1 MENFIFCSVCFSEL
15 FLLLFTT
22 SMGRYQKIN
31 KIFYICCLC
40 LFTHD
45 YFGSKIF
52 VKYYSKMVIFLYLP
66 CPPLLLSIKA
76 VWWVEAAIKRC
87 SCKNV
92 FWKFAADLQENTH
105 AEVRFQQR
113 GKATLLRSQFGM
125 GVVPK
130 ICYIFSEH
138 LFLRTTLD
146 GCFWRVYLK
155 RYTRKGVLGTA
166 VVILQRSLWLKYIH
180 DVITMLGFGA
190 KKI

>member
-1 MENFIFCSVCFSEL
+1 MKFFIKDFFSKCDQIRNFLRIWSPLLKKSLMENFIFCSVCFSEL

-66 CPPLLLSIKA
+66 CPPLFLSIKA
-76 VWWVEAAIKRC
+76 VWWVEASIKRC

-105 AEVRFQQR
+105 AEVRFQ
-113 GKATLLRSQFGM
+113 
-125 GVVPK
+125 
-130 ICYIFSEH
+130 
-138 LFLRTTLD
+138 
-146 GCFWRVYLK
+146 
-155 RYTRKGVLGTA
+155 
-166 VVILQRSLWLKYIH
+166 
-180 DVITMLGFGA
+180 
-190 KKI
+190 